1 MYYCDDGDDHED
13 NYGVGVSDDDND
25 DGDGDDQFPLPHS
38 RGSSHGQSRGI
49 RRAYPDPGFV
59 IIVISIIVI
68 TNLVL
73 HLCRF
78 LLIRLFLSLWSS

>member
-1 MYYCDDGDDHED
+1 MYDCDDGDDHED